1 MSSLL
6 EKQKAMF
13 SSSLAS
19 AASKLQSKS
28 TSLAPPSPSPSVS
41 SMASASKNDTTASG
55 KRKRD
60 PNAIVYSQPQNTSF
74 GQEVFTQMQYALEW
88 LKGKDEPKTAT
99 EIFDHL
105 GQTRSTDKHKQQLVE
120 GMRRHPRIQWVP
132 DPKMSEQT
140 WRTGTYVHRPIIPGV
155 KDKMTLLRHLQ
166 SKRDAEGTNV
176 KDLKDGWPDC
186 DQALMELEREH
197 KILIVKTK
205 KEQHPRA
212 IWLDDA
218 TLHHHVDDEF
228 KRMWNVVEVPSTD
241 DIVKKLVSVGQK
253 PASADPS
260 TIKKVDS
267 KKQQKKRA
275 VRRTGKTTNTHMEHL
290 LKDYSHMRRETGR
303 DHNNKPPPRNSAPL
317 RNPLKHPQK
326 HIRLLIPTD
335 PPPPLHRKRRH
346 PRDPR
351 LPRAHDLFVDDLP
364 RAIAIQRGLDVGL
377 LQARGLGGRLDEVG
391 AVRDVC
397 AELEVAPEE
406 RLEEGVLGRGAAGDE
421 GEAQEFVG
429 LARVAGAACDV

>member
-6 EKQKAMF
+6 EKQKAAF

-19 AASKLQSKS
+19 AASKL
-28 TSLAPPSPSPSVS
+28 TSSAPPPAPAPAPSKP
-41 SMASASKNDTTASG
+41 TTASEPSG

-60 PNAIVYSQPQNTSF
+60 PIVYSQPQNTSF

-88 LKGKDEPKTAT
+88 LKGKDDAKTAT

-120 GMRRHPRIQWVP
+120 AMRRHPRIQWIP
-132 DPKMSEQT
+132 DPKLSEQT

-155 KDKMTLLRHLQ
+155 RDKISLLRHLQ
-166 SKRDAEGTNV
+166 SKKDAEGTSV

-218 TLHHHVDDEF
+218 SLHHDVDDEF
-228 KRMWNVVEVPSTD
+228 KRMWNAVEVPSTD

-290 LKDYSHMRRETGR
+290 LKDYSHMV
-303 DHNNKPPPRNSAPL
+303 
-317 RNPLKHPQK
+317 
-326 HIRLLIPTD
+326 
-335 PPPPLHRKRRH
+335 KR
-346 PRDPR
+346 
-351 LPRAHDLFVDDLP
+351 
-364 RAIAIQRGLDVGL
+364 
-377 LQARGLGGRLDEVG
+377 
-391 AVRDVC
+391 
-397 AELEVAPEE
+397 
-406 RLEEGVLGRGAAGDE
+406 
-421 GEAQEFVG
+421 
-429 LARVAGAACDV
+429 

>member
-1 MSSLL
+1 MSLL
-6 EKQKAMF
+6 EKQKAAF

-19 AASKLQSKS
+19 AASKLTSKNP
-28 TSLAPPSPSPSVS
+28 SLAPPSPSPSVGS
-41 SMASASKNDTTASG
+41 TASKNETTASG

-88 LKGKDEPKTAT
+88 LKGKDEAKTAT

-120 GMRRHPRIQWVP
+120 AMRRHPRIQWTP
-132 DPKMSEQT
+132 DPSS
-140 WRTGTYVHRPIIPGV
+140 RSRRVR
-155 KDKMTLLRHLQ
+155 DKISLLRHLQ
-166 SKRDAEGTNV
+166 SKKDAEGTSV

-218 TLHHHVDDEF
+218 SLHHHVDDEF
-228 KRMWNVVEVPSTD
+228 KRMWNAVEVPTTD

-290 LKDYSHMRRETGR
+290 LKDYSHMV
-303 DHNNKPPPRNSAPL
+303 
-317 RNPLKHPQK
+317 
-326 HIRLLIPTD
+326 
-335 PPPPLHRKRRH
+335 KR
-346 PRDPR
+346 
-351 LPRAHDLFVDDLP
+351 
-364 RAIAIQRGLDVGL
+364 
-377 LQARGLGGRLDEVG
+377 
-391 AVRDVC
+391 
-397 AELEVAPEE
+397 
-406 RLEEGVLGRGAAGDE
+406 
-421 GEAQEFVG
+421 
-429 LARVAGAACDV
+429 

>member
-290 LKDYSHMRRETGR
+290 LKDYSHMV
-303 DHNNKPPPRNSAPL
+303 
-317 RNPLKHPQK
+317 
-326 HIRLLIPTD
+326 
-335 PPPPLHRKRRH
+335 KR
-346 PRDPR
+346 
-351 LPRAHDLFVDDLP
+351 
-364 RAIAIQRGLDVGL
+364 
-377 LQARGLGGRLDEVG
+377 
-391 AVRDVC
+391 
-397 AELEVAPEE
+397 
-406 RLEEGVLGRGAAGDE
+406 
-421 GEAQEFVG
+421 
-429 LARVAGAACDV
+429 

>member
-6 EKQKAMF
+6 EKQKAAF
-13 SSSLAS
+13 NSSLAS
-19 AASKLQSKS
+19 AASKLTAKKP
-28 TSLAPPSPSPSVS
+28 SLAPPSPSPSVGS
-41 SMASASKNDTTASG
+41 TASKNDASSG

-60 PNAIVYSQPQNTSF
+60 PNAVVYSQPQNTSF

-105 GQTRSTDKHKQQLVE
+105 GQTRSTDKHKQSLVE
-120 GMRRHPRIQWVP
+120 AMRRHPRIQWVP
-132 DPKMSEQT
+132 DSKLSEQT

-155 KDKMTLLRHLQ
+155 KDKISLLRHLQ
-166 SKRDAEGTNV
+166 SKKDAEGTNV

-228 KRMWNVVEVPSTD
+228 KRMWNAVEVPTTD

-260 TIKKVDS
+260 LIKKVDP
-267 KKQQKKRA
+267 KNNKQKKRA

-290 LKDYSHMRRETGR
+290 LKDYSHM
-303 DHNNKPPPRNSAPL
+303 
-317 RNPLKHPQK
+317 
-326 HIRLLIPTD
+326 I
-335 PPPPLHRKRRH
+335 KR
-346 PRDPR
+346 
-351 LPRAHDLFVDDLP
+351 
-364 RAIAIQRGLDVGL
+364 
-377 LQARGLGGRLDEVG
+377 
-391 AVRDVC
+391 
-397 AELEVAPEE
+397 
-406 RLEEGVLGRGAAGDE
+406 
-421 GEAQEFVG
+421 
-429 LARVAGAACDV
+429 